1 MARSGALNKL
11 TLTTEMNWRTYLL
24 LALLGLSLSLAI
36 GQFQAYPG
44 YLDSDYYFAGG
55 VQLVHGKGF
64 TEPYLWNYLDDPQR
78 LPHPSHTYWM
88 PLSSIIAAMGMW
100 ITGETTYQAGR
111 LGFIFLAGLVPI
123 VTAALAYNFSKRRE
137 FATISGLL
145 AVFSIYYAPFLS
157 VPDNYA
163 PYLVLGGLYFLTLGS
178 RRIYSYLI
186 LGSLAGLLT
195 LARSDGLL
203 WLGLTFLLIIWRL
216 DPERK
221 PGATSLKLLLAMSG
235 FLLIMGPWFWRTY
248 SIYGTP
254 LAPGGGHL
262 LWLKNYDETFIYP
275 ANLLTIQSWLSQGLT
290 NIILAREMSLR
301 WNLLNAFA
309 AQGGIF
315 LFPFIL
321 IGIWIY
327 RKDERIR
334 LGILAWLA
342 LLFVMTLIFPYAGAR
357 GGFFHSGAALQPLW
371 WTLAPPGLE
380 TLVIAARKRNMFTP
394 DAFKIFGGALVVI
407 AILMTGV
414 IITIRVLRNW
424 GEGEQS
430 YPKIQ
435 AYLQQTGIQPGD
447 IVMDRN
453 PPGYYVMTG
462 QPAIVVP
469 YGNEASIYAVA
480 TRYDAKYVI
489 LEAAGAAGPI
499 KSLYENKQSQHFRF
513 MNEINGTRIFKVQP

>member
-1 MARSGALNKL
+1 
-11 TLTTEMNWRTYLL
+11 MNWRTYLT
-24 LALLGLSLSLAI
+24 LALLGLSLSIAI
-36 GQFQAYPG
+36 AQFQAFPG

-55 VQLVHGKGF
+55 VQLVQGKGF
-64 TEPYLWNYLDDPQR
+64 NEPYLWNYLDDPQG

-100 ITGETTYQAGR
+100 VTRDTSYQSGR
-111 LGFIFLAGLVPI
+111 LGFIFIAGLVPI
-123 VTAALAYNFSKRRE
+123 VTATLAYNFGKRRDL
-137 FATISGLL
+137 ALISGLL

-163 PYLVLGGLYFLTLGS
+163 PYLVLGGLYFITLS
-178 RRIYSYLI
+178 LRSNYSYLI
-186 LGSLAGLLT
+186 LGLLAGLLT
-195 LARSDGLL
+195 LARSDGLM
-203 WLGLTFLLIIWRL
+203 WFGLTCLIIIWRFGS
-216 DPERK
+216 DRRI
-221 PGATSLKLLLAMSG
+221 GATLINFLLTLSG

-262 LWLKNYDETFIYP
+262 LWLKTYDETFIYP
-275 ANLLTIQSWLSQGLT
+275 ASQLTVQSWLSQGLS
-290 NIILAREMSLR
+290 NIISARLIALR

-321 IGIWIY
+321 IGIWKY
-327 RKDERIR
+327 RNDERIR
-334 LGILAWLA
+334 LGILAWLT

-357 GGFFHSGAALQPLW
+357 GGFFHSGAALQSLW
-371 WTLAPPGLE
+371 WTLAPLGLE
-380 TLVIAARKRNMFTP
+380 TLVITVRKRNLFTP
-394 DAFKIFGGALVVI
+394 AAFKIFGGALVGI
-407 AILMTGV
+407 AILMTVV
-414 IITIRVLRNW
+414 IITIRVLRSW

-430 YPKIQ
+430 YPKIE
-435 AYLQQTGIQPGD
+435 AYLQQAGIQPGD

-469 YGNEASIYAVA
+469 YGDESSIYAVSK
-480 TRYDAKYVI
+480 RFDAKYLI

-499 KSLYENKQSQHFRF
+499 KSLYDDKQSEHFRF
-513 MNEINGTRIFKVQP
+513 MSEIDGTRIFEIQP